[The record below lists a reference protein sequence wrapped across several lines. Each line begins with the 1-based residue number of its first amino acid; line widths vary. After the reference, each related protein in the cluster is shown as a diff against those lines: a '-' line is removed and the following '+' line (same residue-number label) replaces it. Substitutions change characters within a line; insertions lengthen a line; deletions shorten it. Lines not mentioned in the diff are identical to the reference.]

1 MVVGVLGPLEVQL
14 DGRSVAVGGGRLRAL
29 LACLALEA
37 GRPVTTGRLVDALWE
52 EDLPADQ
59 VHALQSLVSRLR
71 RALGNGQ
78 LVAPAPGGYRLDV
91 DVDAQRFERL
101 VADGT
106 AARVRGDHARAGEV
120 LREALAL
127 WRGPALA
134 DLVDYR
140 FAASAAARL
149 DDLRLAALADRVAAD
164 LALGHGDR
172 LVPELEAL
180 CAEHPLHERLA
191 AQLIAALAASGR
203 QADALNAYERV
214 RALLADELGV
224 PPWPELQA
232 AHMAVLQG
240 ERAPRRRT
248 NLSRAGHE
256 LRRPRARDRP
266 DRRAARARP
275 ARDAARP
282 GRRGQDAAGAR
293 GRARAGWTGV
303 ADGVWMVELAPVT
316 SEVDIVPAVLGALG
330 LREAVLREA
339 LVRRATGSARLLD
352 VLGDREAILVLDNC
366 EHLIAGAAEL
376 ADRLLGGLP
385 EAAARGHEPR
395 GAGDRRREPG
405 RRPAAGPDAGAASC
419 SPTARGPRCP
429 ASSWT
434 THAEEICRRLDGLPL
449 ALELAAARLR
459 TLPVRE
465 LAERLDDRFRLLTGG
480 SRTAL
485 PRHRTLR
492 AVVDWSWDL
501 LDEPERR
508 LARRLAVFSAGATV
522 ESASAVDET
531 DALDGLAA
539 LVERSLL
546 QVVPGSEPTR
556 YRMLETL
563 REYGLEKLEEA
574 GELEA
579 VLTRH
584 ARYFAELA
592 ERAEPELRRADQRRW
607 YALMQD
613 ERENIVAGLRHL
625 GDTGDARRAV
635 RLAVTLFWYWLL
647 SGSQEEATTWLEFA
661 LAVPGEADPEDRAI
675 AEGVQAVVGL
685 RDATDMDELRDGVKA
700 LLARAQELD
709 DTQRPLVA
717 MGKVVLWLF
726 AGDVE
731 RADAAQ
737 AAALEHPDPWVRTA
751 IRMLAAGRAENEG
764 SLDDMAL
771 DLAAA
776 QEGFEALGDSWGL
789 AMARF
794 LESGRL
800 LLVGDLE
807 AAEATLERARVAMEA
822 FSPENAAGM
831 IDVRVADIRLRRG
844 DLDGA
849 RELARRA
856 RGRRDLGGDDIAFV
870 QTMQAR
876 VAWLSGD
883 LAGAQAELD
892 DARERLARH
901 SPGLPQQGHGRALV
915 EALAATLAAERE
927 DFEEAERALAE
938 AHTLA
943 LATED
948 MPILA
953 AVAVAAAAIAVR
965 RDDRDAAA
973 ELLAAATAVRGADD
987 RTNPEIV
994 RLGVEPAAPLER
1006 EAALALLSRTAA
1018 VRA

>member
-180 CAEHPLHERLA
+180 CAEHPLHERIA

-214 RALLADELGV
+214 RTLLADELGV
-224 PPWPELQA
+224 PPGPELQA

-240 ERAPRRRT
+240 ERAPRRRS
-248 NLSRAGHE
+248 NLSAPVTSFVGREHE
-256 LRRPRARDRP
+256 IAQIGELLE
-266 DRRAARARP
+266 
-275 ARDAARP
+275 
-282 GRRGQDAAGAR
+282 R
-293 GRARAGWTGV
+293 GRLVTLLGPGGAGKTRLAREAVSGWVDRV

-339 LVRRATGSARLLD
+339 LVARDGLGRLLD
-352 VLGDREAILVLDNC
+352 VLGDRETILVLDNC

-376 ADRLLGGLP
+376 ADRLLAGCPKLRLVATSREALAISGESLVAVPPLAQTPAQELFTDRARSALP
-385 EAAARGHEPR
+385 GFVM
-395 GAGDRRREPG
+395 
-405 RRPAAGPDAGAASC
+405 DA
-419 SPTARGPRCP
+419 
-429 ASSWT
+429 
-434 THAEEICRRLDGLPL
+434 HAEEICRRLDGLPL

-531 DALDGLAA
+531 DALEGLAA

-800 LLVGDLE
+800 LLVGELE
-807 AAEATLERARVAMEA
+807 AAEETLERARVAMEA

-943 LATED
+943 LATGD

-973 ELLAAATAVRGADD
+973 ELLAAANAVRGADD

>member
-37 GRPVTTGRLVDALWE
+37 GRPVTTGKLVDALWE

-91 DVDAQRFERL
+91 EVDAQRFERL
-101 VADGT
+101 VADGN
-106 AARVRGDHARAGEV
+106 AARARGDHAAAGEA

-149 DDLRLAALADRVAAD
+149 EDLRLAALADRVAAD

-203 QADALNAYERV
+203 QAEALTAYERV
-214 RALLADELGV
+214 RALLAGELGV
-224 PPWPELQA
+224 PPGPELQA

-240 ERAPRRRT
+240 EQAPRRRS
-248 NLSRAGHE
+248 NLSAPVTSFVGREREIAQIGELLERSRLVTLLGPGGAGKTR
-256 LRRPRARDRP
+256 LARE
-266 DRRAARARP
+266 AV
-275 ARDAARP
+275 
-282 GRRGQDAAGAR
+282 
-293 GRARAGWTGV
+293 AGWVDRV
-303 ADGVWMVELAPVT
+303 ADGVWMVELAPVS

-339 LVRRATGSARLLD
+339 LVARDGLGRLLD
-352 VLGDREAILVLDNC
+352 VLADREAIVVLDNC

-376 ADRLLGGLP
+376 ADRLLAGCPKLRVVATSREALAISGERLVAVP
-385 EAAARGHEPR
+385 PLAETPAQELFADRAAAAR
-395 GAGDRRREPG
+395 PG
-405 RRPAAGPDAGAASC
+405 FAMDE
-419 SPTARGPRCP
+419 
-429 ASSWT
+429 
-434 THAEEICRRLDGLPL
+434 HAEEICRRLDGLPL

-546 QVVPGSEPTR
+546 QVVPDSTPAR

-563 REYGLEKLEEA
+563 REYGLEKLHEA
-574 GELEA
+574 GELEPVRA
-579 VLTRH
+579 RH
-584 ARYFAELA
+584 AHYFAQLA
-592 ERAEPELRRADQRRW
+592 ARAEPELRRADQRRW

-625 GDTGDARRAV
+625 GDTGDARGAV
-635 RLAVTLFWYWLL
+635 KLAVTLLWYWLL

-675 AEGVQAVVGL
+675 AEGVRTIVALGEASDV
-685 RDATDMDELRDGVKA
+685 DELREGVRA
-700 LLARAQELD
+700 LLARAQAID
-709 DTQRPLVA
+709 DAERPLVA
-717 MGKVVLWLF
+717 MGRVVLWLF

-731 RADAAQ
+731 RADEAQ
-737 AAALEHPDPWVRTA
+737 AAALEHPDPWVRAA
-751 IRMLAAGRAENEG
+751 IRMLAAGRAENAG
-764 SLDDMAL
+764 SLDEMAV

-776 QEGFEALGDSWGL
+776 KAGFEALGDSWGL

-800 LLVGDLE
+800 LLVGELE
-807 AAEATLERARVAMEA
+807 AAETTLEAARAAMEV

-831 IDVRVADIRLRRG
+831 LDVRIADIRLRLG

-856 RGRRDLGGDDIAFV
+856 RGRRDLGGDDTAFV

-876 VAWLSGD
+876 IAWLSGD
-883 LAGAQAELD
+883 LEGAQAELD

-901 SPGLPQQGHGRALV
+901 GSGLPQQGHGRALV
-915 EALAATLAAERE
+915 EGLAATLAAERGE
-927 DFEEAERALAE
+927 FEVADRALAE
-938 AHTLA
+938 AHSLA

-953 AVAVAAAAIAVR
+953 AVAVAAAAISAR
-965 RDDRDAAA
+965 RGDRAGAS
-973 ELLAAATAVRGADD
+973 ELLAAAIALRGADD

-1006 EAALALLSRTAA
+1006 EAALELLSRTAA